1 MQQIVI
7 LLAAMGLGLGIGAL
21 TGGFGFSALVCFVAG
36 LFLVTPTLFGL
47 DTAALRLTRAEVRP
61 VVLNLVLN
69 FVLLAAAALVIGWL
83 SRDLG
88 IAAALFLLALLPG
101 GGMVMAWIRS
111 AGADV
116 RLGFLLSVVNL
127 ALILPVTLAFDA
139 FPGLAAPFFPPVS
152 AAGQAGGAGIGIP
165 PFAPFMVLIVLPF
178 LVSRWAR
185 DDAPGLVAFAERH
198 ARAISQI
205 TMAGIV
211 FYLFS
216 LDSAQ
221 ALFTLDPATLAKG
234 LAATLAF
241 YAVAIALA
249 SAFTGNSPEGRA
261 VYWHMVTRYITLA
274 LILASFSLD
283 RFGPSFLVPIML
295 AYVVQLTAA
304 GVLKARMLARVA
316 RS

>member
-1 MQQIVI
+1 MRQIVI

-61 VVLNLVLN
+61 VALNLVLN
-69 FVLLAAAALVIGWL
+69 FVLLAGAALVIGWL

-139 FPGLAAPFFPPVS
+139 FPDLAAPFFPPVEI
-152 AAGQAGGAGIGIP
+152 AGQAGGAGIRIP

-221 ALFTLDPATLAKG
+221 ALFTLAPATLATG

-249 SAFTGNSPEGRA
+249 AAFTGDSPEGRA

-304 GVLKARMLARVA
+304 GVLKARMLARA
-316 RS
+316 AG